1 MRTDIPEKLLRIAS
15 DIEGK
20 GPQELTRLTV
30 LKRWFKDPL
39 RLSSFAIFIARRA
52 CSRKGKT
59 KGEEATLFNKS
70 SELLKNAPVYDPHI
84 SIDEAKSLFHE
95 LSSFQSECQN
105 QGWNTIRIL
114 KNHNLYLIEEGLRIY
129 LGNNTDPSA
138 GYRLAVSYCE
148 HYDPAYGTMLD
159 DKSLFKIEEIIRF
172 MFTYEGLSE
181 VGQKG

>member
-1 MRTDIPEKLLRIAS
+1 LRTDIPEKLLRIAS

-20 GPQELTRLTV
+20 GPQEQTRLTV

-105 QGWNTIRIL
+105 KGWNTIRIL
-114 KNHNLYLIEEGLRIY
+114 KNHN
-129 LGNNTDPSA
+129 
-138 GYRLAVSYCE
+138 
-148 HYDPAYGTMLD
+148 
-159 DKSLFKIEEIIRF
+159 
-172 MFTYEGLSE
+172 FT
-181 VGQKG
+181 